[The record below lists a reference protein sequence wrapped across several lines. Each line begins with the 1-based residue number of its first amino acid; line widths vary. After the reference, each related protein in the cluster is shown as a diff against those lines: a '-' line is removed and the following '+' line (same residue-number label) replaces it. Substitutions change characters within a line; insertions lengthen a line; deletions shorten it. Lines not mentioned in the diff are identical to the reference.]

1 MTNEEAKK
9 LWFDSIEIV
18 KCDMAKAEPDKL
30 AAKVY
35 LLGEEVSYGVRCDI
49 GTEVKA
55 LCIRILNGEET
66 EHPALAEFLK
76 GLVIREIAL
85 HDPNNFIQYGGE
97 EWTFKT
103 VA

>member
-30 AAKVY
+30 AAKFY

-66 EHPALAEFLK
+66 EHPALADFLK